1 LGKNFY
7 IAATMLAV
15 KLDTGF
21 NIEVEFPIAPF
32 HRRLLAWI
40 IDLLVLFSYLWIAN
54 LFLNNT
60 IGSGWDRHLWLK
72 TLYTLPYLLYHLV
85 MEISMNGQS
94 IGKKAMSIKV
104 ITLEGGQP
112 SVSQYL
118 IRWMFRLFDI
128 GLFFIPA
135 FFSVVLSERSQRVG
149 DIVAGTIVIDT
160 KASTSWQDTI
170 FTEIE
175 TSYKPRYQQVMQL
188 SDRDINTLKSII
200 ETVRRKNDHELA
212 FRIAERIQHK
222 LQIQSNQDPL
232 DFLQTLL
239 KDYNYYATN
248 N

>member
-1 LGKNFY
+1 MGKNFY
-7 IAATMLAV
+7 IAASMLAV

-21 NIEVEFPIAPF
+21 NIEVEFPITPF

-40 IDLLVLFSYLWIAN
+40 IDLLILFTYLWLAN
-54 LFLNNT
+54 ILLKNLVSRSWR
-60 IGSGWDRHLWLK
+60 GHLWLD
-72 TLYTLPYLLYHLV
+72 TLYWLPYFLYHLL

-94 IGKKAMSIKV
+94 IGKRAMNIKV

-112 SVSQYL
+112 SISQYI
-118 IRWMFRLFDI
+118 IRWMFRLIDI
-128 GLFFIPA
+128 GMAFIPA
-135 FFSVVLSERSQRVG
+135 FFSIILSERSQRVG

-160 KASTSWQDTI
+160 KPSTSWQDTI
-170 FTEIE
+170 FTEVE
-175 TSYKPRYQQVMQL
+175 TSYKPRYSQVMQL

-200 ETVRRKNDHELA
+200 ETVRKKDDYELA
-212 FRIAERIQHK
+212 FRISDRIQSK
-222 LQIQSNQDPL
+222 LQIQSNQDPY

>member
-1 LGKNFY
+1 
-7 IAATMLAV
+7 MLAV

-21 NIEVEFPIAPF
+21 NIEVEFPITPF

-40 IDLLVLFSYLWIAN
+40 IDILILATYLWLAN
-54 LFLNNT
+54 ILLNNLA
-60 IGSGWDRHLWLK
+60 GRSWGRHLWLK
-72 TLYTLPYLLYHLV
+72 TVYSIPYLLYHLV

-94 IGKKAMSIKV
+94 FGKKAMSIRV

-112 SVSQYL
+112 SISQYL
-118 IRWMFRLFDI
+118 IRWAFRLFDI
-128 GLFFIPA
+128 GLLFIPA
-135 FFSVVLSERSQRVG
+135 FFSVILTERSQRVG

-160 KASTSWQDTI
+160 NPSTSWQDTI
-170 FTEIE
+170 FTEVE
-175 TSYKPRYQQVMQL
+175 TSYKPRYSQVMQL

-200 ETVRRKNDHELA
+200 ETVRRKDDYELA
-212 FRIAERIQHK
+212 FRISERIQSK
-222 LQIQSNQDPL
+222 LQIQSNQEPF

>member
-1 LGKNFY
+1 
-7 IAATMLAV
+7 MLAV

-21 NIEVEFPIAPF
+21 NIEVEFPITPF

-40 IDLLVLFSYLWIAN
+40 IDLLVLLAYLWIFN
-54 LFLNNT
+54 ILLNNLV
-60 IGSGWDRHLWLK
+60 GRGWDNHMWVQIIYL
-72 TLYTLPYLLYHLV
+72 LPYLFYHLL
-85 MEISMNGQS
+85 MEIGMNGQS

-112 SVSQYL
+112 SISQYL

-135 FFSVVLSERSQRVG
+135 FFSVILTERSQRVG
-149 DIVAGTIVIDT
+149 DVVAGTIVIDT
-160 KASTSWQDTI
+160 KAYTSWQDTI
-170 FTEIE
+170 FTEVE

-200 ETVRRKNDHELA
+200 ETIRRNNDYELA
-212 FRIAERIQHK
+212 FRISERIQGK
-222 LQIQSNQDPL
+222 LHIQSNQDPF

>member
-1 LGKNFY
+1 
-7 IAATMLAV
+7 MLAV

-21 NIEVEFPIAPF
+21 NIEVEFPITPF

-40 IDLLVLFSYLWIAN
+40 IDLLLLFTYLWITSILLSN
-54 LFLNNT
+54 IVGKT
-60 IGSGWDRHLWLK
+60 WRSHLWLE
-72 TLYTLPYLLYHLV
+72 TLYWLPYLLYHLLS
-85 MEISMNGQS
+85 EIGMNGQS
-94 IGKKAMSIKV
+94 IGKRAMNIKV

-112 SVSQYL
+112 SISQYV
-118 IRWMFRLFDI
+118 IRWMFRLIDI

-135 FFSVVLSERSQRVG
+135 FFSVILSERSQRVG

-160 KASTSWQDTI
+160 KPSTSWQDTI
-170 FTEIE
+170 FTEVE
-175 TSYKPRYQQVMQL
+175 TSYKPRYSQVMQL

-200 ETVRRKNDHELA
+200 ETVRRKDDYELA
-212 FRIAERIQHK
+212 FRIADRIQSK
-222 LQIQSNQDPL
+222 LQIQSNQDPF

>member
-1 LGKNFY
+1 
-7 IAATMLAV
+7 MLAV

>member
-1 LGKNFY
+1 MGKNFY

-21 NIEVEFPIAPF
+21 NIEVEFPITPF

-40 IDLLVLFSYLWIAN
+40 IDLLVLFTYLWVFNILLSN
-54 LFLNNT
+54 LV
-60 IGSGWDRHLWLK
+60 GRSWGEHLWLQVV
-72 TLYTLPYLLYHLV
+72 YTLPYLLYHLV
-85 MEISMNGQS
+85 METSMNGQS
-94 IGKKAMSIKV
+94 IGKKAMNIRV

-112 SVSQYL
+112 SLSQYL
-118 IRWMFRLFDI
+118 IRWVFRLFDI

-135 FFSVVLSERSQRVG
+135 FFSVILSERSQRVG

-170 FTEIE
+170 FTEVE
-175 TSYKPRYQQVMQL
+175 TSYKPRYSQVMQL
-188 SDRDINTLKSII
+188 SDRDVNTLKSII
-200 ETVRRKNDHELA
+200 ETVRKKDDYELA
-212 FRIAERIQHK
+212 FRISERIQSK
-222 LQIQSNQDPL
+222 LHIQSNQEPF

>member
-1 LGKNFY
+1 MGKNFY

-40 IDLLVLFSYLWIAN
+40 IDLLVLFSYLWVAN

-60 IGSGWDRHLWLK
+60 AGLGWDRHLWLK

-222 LQIQSNQDPL
+222 LQIQSSQDPL